1 MHEQFKI
8 GKMINRSLLRIKVI
22 QILYSYYKNKENET
36 VELESAENELIES
49 TDKTYELYHYFFLL
63 IIKITD
69 YAKRMEKKE
78 SAAGLNISKFSN
90 NLFVQQLRKN
100 NSLLAYF
107 NEQKDNLDWGFVT
120 EENELYWTIQHEEQQ
135 NNLIKELYNQIKGLE
150 EFQKYL
156 ESKETN
162 FIEDK
167 EIWRSI
173 LRKTISDSESL
184 GRELEDMSIY
194 WNDDA
199 ADVIS
204 FVSKTIRN
212 FDETQGEEQE
222 LLPQFKDEEDL
233 EFAKKLLKQSIYDES
248 DYRKMIS
255 ERTKNWDADRIAY
268 LDTIIMQTAL
278 AEICNFPTI
287 PVNVSINEYIEI
299 AKNYSTAKSGTF
311 INGILDAIAKELI
324 ESKKITKVVY
334 TNTYKK

>member
-1 MHEQFKI
+1 
-8 GKMINRSLLRIKVI
+8 MINRSLLRIKVI
-22 QILYSYYKNKENET
+22 QILYSYYKNKENENI
-36 VELESAENELIES
+36 ELETAENELIES

-69 YAKRMEKKE
+69 YAKRMEKRE
-78 SAAGLNISKFSN
+78 AAAGLNISKFSN
-90 NLFVQQLRKN
+90 NLFVEQLRKN
-100 NSLLAYF
+100 KSLLSYF
-107 NEQKDNLDWGFVT
+107 NDHDVDWADIIEG
-120 EENELYWTIQHEEQQ
+120 NELFWTIQYEEQQ
-135 NNLIKELYNQIKGLE
+135 NDLIKELFNQIKELE

-156 ESKETN
+156 ETKEN
-162 FIEDK
+162 NYIEDK

-173 LRKTISDSESL
+173 LRKTISDSESI

-204 FVSKTIRN
+204 FVSKSIRN
-212 FDETQGEEQE
+212 FDQEQGEEQE
-222 LLPQFKDEEDL
+222 LLPQFKDDEDL

-248 DYRKMIS
+248 DYRKLIS
-255 ERTKNWDADRIAY
+255 DKTKNWDAERIAF

-278 AEICNFPTI
+278 AEISNFPTI

-299 AKNYSTAKSGTF
+299 AKNYSTTKSGIF

-324 ESKKITKVVY
+324 ENKKVKKVVFS
-334 TNTYKK
+334 NTYKK

>member
-1 MHEQFKI
+1 
-8 GKMINRSLLRIKVI
+8 MINRSLLRIKVI
-22 QILYSYYKNKENET
+22 QILYSYYKNKENENI
-36 VELESAENELIES
+36 ELESAENELIES

-69 YAKRMEKKE
+69 YAKRMEKRE

-90 NLFVQQLRKN
+90 NLFVEQLRKN
-100 NSLLAYF
+100 NALLAYF
-107 NEQKDNLDWGFVT
+107 NDHDVDWADIMEG
-120 EENELYWTIQHEEQQ
+120 NELFWTIQYEEQQ
-135 NNLIKELYNQIKGLE
+135 NDLIKELYNQIKGLE

-156 ESKETN
+156 ENSESSY
-162 FIEDK
+162 IEDK

-204 FVSKTIRN
+204 FVSKSIRN
-212 FDETQGEEQE
+212 FDQAQGEDQE

-248 DYRKMIS
+248 DYRKLIS
-255 ERTKNWDADRIAY
+255 EKTKNWDAERIAY

-299 AKNYSTAKSGTF
+299 AKNYSTAKSGIF
-311 INGILDAIAKELI
+311 INGILDAIAKELV
-324 ESKKITKVVY
+324 ESKKVKKVVFS
-334 TNTYKK
+334 NTYKK